1 MSTTIELA
9 PKKSIHTT
17 KDILLATA
25 LPDKTKSYAPVP
37 HQMVIE
43 NCLEQLDKH
52 NIKVLHERYTSARD
66 GRQANGIYHLAGG
79 DEQMNLRLQ
88 WQNSYDKSLPLAAAF
103 GSHVI
108 VCSNGL
114 IMGDMGRFKRKH
126 TGDVMEEF
134 VESIKIFVGE
144 ADATF
149 KKMVRDRDR
158 MKEVMMT
165 KRTTAE
171 LVGRMFLE
179 DEVITATQLGIIKR
193 EIDAPTFNYGTDKEI
208 LKAGG
213 TLWDTYNAVTVSLKE
228 AHPQFNMDQHVKLH
242 NFVTK
247 TYEKE
252 FA

>member
-1 MSTTIELA
+1 MSTVEKTRIL
-9 PKKSIHTT
+9 TT
-17 KDILLATA
+17 KEALLAA
-25 LPDKTKSYAPVP
+25 PLPKKTKSYSPVP
-37 HQMVIE
+37 HKIVIQ
-43 NCLEQLDKH
+43 NCLEQLDKA
-52 NIKVLHERYTSARD
+52 NIKVLHELYTSARE

-103 GSHVI
+103 GSQVI
-108 VCSNGL
+108 VCGNGL

-126 TGDVMEEF
+126 TGDVVKEF
-134 VESIKIFVGE
+134 VESVKIFIG
-144 ADATF
+144 DAEETF
-149 KKMVRDRDR
+149 KKMTRDRDR
-158 MKEVMMT
+158 MKEITMT
-165 KRTTAE
+165 KRTSAE

-193 EIDAPTFNYGTDKEI
+193 ELQAPTFNYGTDKEL

-228 AHPQFNMDQHVKLH
+228 AHPQFNMDQHVNLH
-242 NFVTK
+242 NKVTRK
-247 TYEKE
+247 YYEKE